1 MLAAEDQEAERPVAH
16 RRADRLGADLA
27 QFFVGDVFEDDP
39 VDPRVTGRFGRQ
51 RARREDADGDPVGFQ
66 HLRRGGV
73 RRADDDDVG
82 GPLDP
87 HRRAQLIVLRA
98 GVAAARDLA
107 AGTVLTPD
115 DVRWVSLPVAVEPT
129 GALTAMSDAVGHAV
143 AGPIRDGEP
152 ITDVRLDGGAAA
164 GGVTDAPLAPPGD
177 GLVATPVRLADVQ
190 AAGLLRV
197 GERVDVLAAI
207 PRPGTPA
214 TSADSAASAAS
225 AVVVAEDVRV
235 VATPTTP
242 DGGSAALDST
252 AGDGALVVLATTPD
266 QARSLAQAELTARLS
281 AVVVR

>member
-1 MLAAEDQEAERPVAH
+1 MRALPALAVAGLSRH
-16 RRADRLGADLA
+16 RRVVAAGCVAVAVALGLSSLTPSKPA
-27 QFFVGDVFEDDP
+27 VVP
-39 VDPRVTGRFGRQ
+39 V
-51 RARREDADGDPVGFQ
+51 
-66 HLRRGGV
+66 
-73 RRADDDDVG
+73 
-82 GPLDP
+82 
-87 HRRAQLIVLRA
+87 
-98 GVAAARDLA
+98 VAAARDLA

-207 PRPGTPA
+207 PQPGTPA
-214 TSADSAASAAS
+214 AASADSAASAAS